1 MRVPDVR
8 LQTVADEDSVRSFQ
22 PHHFEGH
29 SYGELNPLNA

>member
-22 PHHFEGH
+22 PHYFEGTRTV
-29 SYGELNPLNA
+29 S